1 MPNAHS
7 GAIEKIGHYLVA
19 SRKRLAWDRQVSLA
33 WREVWDLMR
42 ISTKNLIGNAMAYE
56 L

>member
-19 SRKRLAWDRQVSLA
+19 SRERLAWGRQVSWA
-33 WREVWDLMR
+33 WRDAWDLVL
-42 ISTKNLIGNAMAYE
+42 ISTKNLIGNTMAYE